1 MRRCAVVDRFTS
13 FEKQPAR
20 FPGEYAPNRGRDFR
34 RFRVVVSGTGSA
46 APAFSSQNSPQTR
59 ARVVVRRTDVIYGR
73 VQGSALLA
81 DLAFPEGDDVKPAI
95 LYVFGGRWRSGSR
108 VNNQGNWERLAK
120 LAESGFF
127 TMTMGCRSSSGGRL
141 AGARSVR
148 GHVVRHSV
156 AARARRGV
164 TGVNENRIFLIG
176 NSSGGHLVALA
187 ATLGDGPFARAG
199 GWEKSRSDFRAA
211 ISVAAPYRFEHAF
224 VEQFV
229 DPGVGRC
236 RGGPTPSVPHLP
248 DRTEQPAASC
258 HSLG

>member
-1 MRRCAVVDRFTS
+1 MNTRRIAAAIFVVF
-13 FEKQPAR
+13 A
-20 FPGEYAPNRGRDFR
+20 
-34 RFRVVVSGTGSA
+34 VVVSGTGSA

-127 TMTMGCRSSSGGRL
+127 TMTIDHRLVGGSPAPAPYEDTLCAIRWL
-141 AGARSVR
+141 HAHAGEY
-148 GHVVRHSV
+148 
-156 AARARRGV
+156 GV
-164 TGVNENRIFLIG
+164 DENRIFLIC

-199 GWEKSRSDFRAA
+199 GWDAFTRIDQDTVACTLREDGKVSATGTTTVSKDGKALTVTTRNVSAA
-211 ISVAAPYRFEHAF
+211 G
-224 VEQFV
+224 
-229 DPGVGRC
+229 PGN
-236 RGGPTPSVPHLP
+236 TEIY
-248 DRTEQPAASC
+248 DRID
-258 HSLG
+258 